1 MDGKEA
7 WDLARPKLIVVLG
20 TTACGKSGLGVE
32 LARRFNGEVVSADS
46 RQVYR
51 GLDLGT
57 GKVTQAERMGVT
69 HHMLDVVDPN
79 QSYSVADFQ
88 RGAYDAIDAI
98 RARGRTPFLVGG
110 TGLYVRAVTEGF
122 TFADARP
129 DPALRAQLDTFAQEG
144 EIKAEDVESIYA
156 RVSFAMTVEEAVA
169 GADFIQETIVEN
181 RDAKAALYQQLA
193 ACVGPDVIIASNTS
207 AMNIF
212 EIVPEQL
219 LPQQLIC
226 HWYSPPQLI
235 PLVEVVKSEQ
245 APQELADTAMALL
258 KKCGK
263 TAVYMKKFI
272 RGYIANRLQQC
283 INQEVFYL
291 LEHGYCDAEAIDLA
305 VKASFIP
312 RACVLG
318 LCKRMD
324 FGGVDMTANNFRN
337 HSYEMPHP
345 PADEPIPHV
354 LEEMVDR
361 GELGIKTGKGFYDYS
376 DVDIEELKAKRD
388 KQLFEVFRLEKKFL
402 DDPV

>member
-1 MDGKEA
+1 MKTLQDIKKIA
-7 WDLARPKLIVVLG
+7 VLG
-20 TTACGKSGLGVE
+20 AGTMGPGIA
-32 LARRFNGEVVSADS
+32 
-46 RQVYR
+46 QVYAM
-51 GLDLGT
+51 GGYQ
-57 GKVTQAERMGVT
+57 VTMWTRSEATREK
-69 HHMLDVVDPN
+69 
-79 QSYSVADFQ
+79 AK
-88 RGAYDAIDAI
+88 A
-98 RARGRTPFLVGG
+98 
-110 TGLYVRAVTEGF
+110 
-122 TFADARP
+122 
-129 DPALRAQLDTFAQEG
+129 ALRAQLDTFAQEG

-212 EIVPEQL
+212 EIVPEKL

-263 TAVYMKKFI
+263 TAVLMKKFI

-283 INQEVFYL
+283 LNREVFYL
-291 LEHGYCDAEAIDLA
+291 LDNGYCDAAAIDLA

-318 LCKRMD
+318 ICKRMD
-324 FGGVDMTANNFRN
+324 FGGLDMTANNYKN
-337 HSYEMPHP
+337 HSYTMPEHGDEMPH
-345 PADEPIPHV
+345 I
-354 LEEMVDR
+354 LEEHVDH
-361 GELGIKTGKGFYDYS
+361 GELGIKSGHGFYDYEGENL
-376 DVDIEELKAKRD
+376 DALKAKRD